1 MHELPFC
8 TGLPPLEALSTGRSD
23 CEDYAIEKYVALL
36 YPGLREEDAKLVI
49 VRNLAL
55 NQDHAMVATRVSGE
69 PGKDR
74 LQDRFCPWQSDC

>member
-55 NQDHAMVATRVSGE
+55 NQDHAMVATRVRTGHR
-69 PGKDR
+69 PAAGPLLPLAK
-74 LQDRFCPWQSDC
+74 